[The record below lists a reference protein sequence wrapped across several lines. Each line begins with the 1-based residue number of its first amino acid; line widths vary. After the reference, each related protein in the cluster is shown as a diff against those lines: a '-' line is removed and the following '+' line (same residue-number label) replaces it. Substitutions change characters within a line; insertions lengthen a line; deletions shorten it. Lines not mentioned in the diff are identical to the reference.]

1 LLHQVGDLFEL
12 NVKLGCQKDKSGYQ
26 QLKSMSRMGEKE
38 NKRPTEQDAYAKVMD
53 RK

>member
-1 LLHQVGDLFEL
+1 MR
-12 NVKLGCQKDKSGYQ
+12 VKSDYP
-26 QLKSMSRMGEKE
+26 QLISKSRMGEKE